1 MGIADLAIVL
11 NEIFL
16 CCTKWFN
23 IGAQLGV
30 GVGILDSVKVQ
41 YFDQQYGDQLREVL
55 KVWLKTSEN
64 PTWGVIVKTVK
75 THAKKASLLQG
86 SIKQVARLCIV
97 VVTTLF
103 PGCGKDV
110 TTVQLTRF
118 QG

>member
-1 MGIADLAIVL
+1 LGIADLAIVL
-11 NEIFL
+11 NEIFP

-75 THAKKASLLQG
+75 SHVIGEGQLAMELQQKYCSSG
-86 SIKQVARLCIV
+86 QPPCK
-97 VVTTLF
+97 
-103 PGCGKDV
+103 
-110 TTVQLTRF
+110 
-118 QG
+118 